1 MKLLV
6 KFNLLFL
13 TVMLLGLAVSGYVTR
28 NLAAGLS
35 FLTVG
40 AALSK

>member
-1 MKLLV
+1 MEEGDVLFVPKTGIA
-6 KFNLLFL
+6 KF
-13 TVMLLGLAVSGYVTR
+13 GYVTR